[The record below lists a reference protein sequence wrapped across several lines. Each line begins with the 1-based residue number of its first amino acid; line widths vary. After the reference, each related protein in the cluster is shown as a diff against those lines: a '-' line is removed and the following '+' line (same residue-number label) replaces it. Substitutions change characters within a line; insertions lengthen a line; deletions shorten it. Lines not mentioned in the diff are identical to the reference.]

1 MQVLRAQDNEPIAR
15 VLRQEPKQVPRIHVT
30 VPVPSESSAS
40 QLWAVRA
47 LIHGGGMARLASRA
61 ARLNEVLRGVGVDP
75 VSDSYDEALA
85 RLRALLSSHAQDWER
100 HAGAR
105 VADLAERFGLDD
117 ADARIVTFVHTMQ
130 AAPLLQMATDTIGPL
145 THAQSVG
152 VLASIVDLP
161 EGIVQGA
168 LSPLHRLVRQD
179 VIRITP
185 AALDVLRQRLRLGSA
200 VAIELARSR

>member
-1 MQVLRAQDNEPIAR
+1 M
-15 VLRQEPKQVPRIHVT
+15 T

-47 LIHGGGMARLASRA
+47 LIRGGGLARLASRSA
-61 ARLNEVLRGVGVDP
+61 SLNEVLRGVGVDP

-85 RLRALLSSHAQDWER
+85 RLRALLSSHAEDWER
-100 HAGAR
+100 LADAR
-105 VADLAERFGLDD
+105 AADIAERFGLDD
-117 ADARIVTFVHTMQ
+117 ADARIVTFVDTMQ
-130 AAPLLQMATDTIGPL
+130 ASPLLQMATDTIGPL

-152 VLASIVDLP
+152 VLASIVDLS

-185 AALDVLRQRLRLGSA
+185 AALDVLRQRLLLGSSM
-200 VAIELARSR
+200 AIELARSR